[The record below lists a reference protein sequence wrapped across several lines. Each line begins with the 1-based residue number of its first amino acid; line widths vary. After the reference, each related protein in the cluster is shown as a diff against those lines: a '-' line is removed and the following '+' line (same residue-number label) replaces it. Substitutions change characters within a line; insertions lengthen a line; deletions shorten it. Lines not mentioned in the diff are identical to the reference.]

1 MRIVTN
7 FYFLQSLAQSKSKEK
22 RRLIIDW
29 ATNEHIRT
37 VCELFLNVLRGLV
50 PLPEHI
56 YNLLNRKKTVIRVLT
71 NRKVNFSLK
80 RNILKRNKSLI
91 ETLPEL
97 LEIIKKIVPEFHNSR
112 HVL

>member
-7 FYFLQSLAQSKSKEK
+7 LYFLQSLAHSKSKKK
-22 RRLIIDW
+22 RHLIIDW

-50 PLPEHI
+50 PLPDCIH
-56 YNLLNRKKTVIRVLT
+56 NLLNRNRSVIRILT
-71 NRKVNFSLK
+71 NRKVKFSIK
-80 RNILKRNKSLI
+80 RKILKRSRSLI

-97 LEIIKKIVPEFHNSR
+97 LEIIRKIVPEFHNSR